1 MSNIL
6 CIILFLLFATSVTA
20 ENFKYT
26 DRYGLIYWLD
36 DKSKIPPPIPE
47 HYKYVD
53 KNGIIFWVDDYNKI
67 PEEYRKQTT
76 RKNDDSGKSKDNSK
90 LKSAPQ
96 AVPGEKIKYSTKISI
111 VNNVILIPVLFRNKG
126 QRVDAKMI
134 LDTGAS
140 VTTIY
145 SALASKLHLNENKL
159 TRVKSINANGVPSDT
174 LLTKVDH
181 MEVGDKILSN
191 PEVVVMPL
199 LGSIGADGLLGNSF
213 LRYFNFTID
222 YPNQLLIW
230 N

>member
-1 MSNIL
+1 M
-6 CIILFLLFATSVTA
+6 
-20 ENFKYT
+20 
-26 DRYGLIYWLD
+26 IYWLD

-47 HYKYVD
+47 HYKYLD

-76 RKNDDSGKSKDNSK
+76 RKNDDLDKSKDNSK
-90 LKSAPQ
+90 MKSAPQ

-111 VNNVILIPVLFRNKG
+111 VNNVILIPVVFRNKG

-145 SALASKLHLNENKL
+145 SALASKLHLNKNKL

-199 LGSIGADGLLGNSF
+199 LGSIGVDGLLGNSF